1 MMGRWL
7 DEAMAI
13 SGLQECTAYPRD
25 LAVEAPYQLSVET
38 VPIPR
43 LTTAHVADWTS
54 KRKVPH
60 PISDTHRDIYGCMV
74 AWKGS
79 ALLFHD
85 TGDSEDEQRFT
96 VAHEVA
102 HFVLDHVIPRERAL
116 RYFGEG
122 ILPVLDGKRDASLE
136 ERLSSV
142 FGQVPLGVQ
151 VKLMD
156 RTPSGH
162 LASGA
167 IAEAERRADR
177 LALEFLAPAEL
188 VRRMLRI
195 TPGEDGVLRVAS
207 RFGLPEDKARG
218 YARALMRQERAQRFS
233 IIEFLGED
241 RS

>member
-1 MMGRWL
+1 MMGHWL
-7 DEAMAI
+7 DEAMTA
-13 SGLQECTAYPRD
+13 SGLRECTSYPRD
-25 LAVEAPYQLSVET
+25 LAEEAPFQLSVEL

-43 LTTAHVADWTS
+43 LTTAHVAEWTS
-54 KRKVPH
+54 KRKIRH
-60 PISDTHRDIYGCMV
+60 SIADTNREIYGCMV

-85 TGDSEDEQRFT
+85 TSDSEAEQRFT

-122 ILPVLDGKRDASLE
+122 ILPVLDGKRNASLE
-136 ERLSSV
+136 EKLSSV

-156 RTPSGH
+156 RNPSGH

-177 LALEFLAPAEL
+177 LALELLAPAEL
-188 VRRMLRI
+188 VRRILRS
-195 TPGEDGVLRVAS
+195 TPEEDGVLRVAS

-218 YARALMRQERAQRFS
+218 YARSLLRQERAQRFS
-233 IIEFLGED
+233 IIKFLGED